1 MDYSQPFESA
11 KTGNYNYYVE
21 DFAHNRLY
29 NNGEMDGKF
38 YAFGGDWGDYPTDYD
53 FCANGLVSADRDP
66 QPELYEVKY
75 SVPEFLDDSG

>member
-1 MDYSQPFESA
+1 
-11 KTGNYNYYVE
+11 
-21 DFAHNRLY
+21 
-29 NNGEMDGKF
+29 MDGKF

-75 SVPEFLDDSG
+75 QYQNFWMTADETQIKDRQVTFYNETSFTNLDQ